1 MKDSVICFRINSEL
15 KAALERISTSE
26 RRSLSGAI
34 EKILYDHIEEAG
46 KMAAW
51 DEKRQHARRSVS
63 VPALVQTA
71 GGAFAGTVRDISL
84 GGIGISAGPGFKRPL
99 HEKSKMSVVFTLP
112 ETSSPLLIQCEPRH
126 FSGDKKPF
134 IGASFAQGGHQGY
147 ASLETY
153 LMQ

>member
-1 MKDSVICFRINSEL
+1 
-15 KAALERISTSE
+15 
-26 RRSLSGAI
+26 
-34 EKILYDHIEEAG
+34 
-46 KMAAW
+46 MAAW
-51 DEKRQHARRSVS
+51 DEKGSTPRRSVS